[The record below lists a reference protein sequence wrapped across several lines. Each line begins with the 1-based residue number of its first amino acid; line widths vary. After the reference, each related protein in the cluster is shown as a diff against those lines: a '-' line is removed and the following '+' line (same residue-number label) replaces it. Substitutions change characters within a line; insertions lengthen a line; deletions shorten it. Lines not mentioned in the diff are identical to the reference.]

1 MTYVICQ
8 RVLTSWIGRCL
19 AAIRL
24 NEQLGETLGVNIFA
38 YKLLSFVIGSAL
50 AGLTGG
56 FYGFYAGFIEPQYL
70 SITQSLDIIAMVLLG
85 GVNSLFGPV
94 IGGLVLTALPHAID
108 LSAELRIILY
118 GAILIFVILVMP
130 RGIFGLF
137 SRMRRHAV

>member
-1 MTYVICQ
+1 
-8 RVLTSWIGRCL
+8 VLASWIGRCL

-24 NEQLGETLGVNIFA
+24 NEQLGETLGVNVVL
-38 YKLLSFVIGSAL
+38 YKLLSFVIGSVL
-50 AGLTGG
+50 AGLIGC
-56 FYGFYAGFIEPQYL
+56 FYGFYTGFIEPQYL

-94 IGGLVLTALPHAID
+94 IGGLVLTALPHVID

-130 RGIFGLF
+130 RGIFGFF
-137 SRMRRHAV
+137 SRPRHVV